1 MSTAMADH
9 VPRCLSVADA
19 AAYTGFS
26 EAFIRRLV
34 ARREIPFLCTDGRE
48 LTRRAAS
55 ASATGNGAGGHERRR
70 YRRSGRVYLL
80 REDLD
85 AFIQARLT
93 RELRPSATPAAAAAE
108 PIVVP
113 TRRRFS

>member
-1 MSTAMADH
+1 MADH

-19 AAYTGFS
+19 ALYTGFS
-26 EAFIRRLV
+26 QAYLRRLV

-48 LTRRAAS
+48 LTRRAA
-55 ASATGNGAGGHERRR
+55 AAGAHERRR

-85 AFIQARLT
+85 AFIQARLR
-93 RELRPSATPAAAAAE
+93 REARPPGPTAAAE
-108 PIVVP
+108 PIAVP

>member
-1 MSTAMADH
+1 MADH
-9 VPRCLSVADA
+9 APRCLSVADA
-19 AAYTGFS
+19 ASYTGFS
-26 EAFIRRLV
+26 QAYIRRLV

-48 LTRRAAS
+48 LTRRAA
-55 ASATGNGAGGHERRR
+55 AGTHERRR

-85 AFIQARLT
+85 AFIQARLH
-93 RELRPSATPAAAAAE
+93 REMRPPGPPAAAE
-108 PIVVP
+108 PIAVP

>member
-1 MSTAMADH
+1 MADH

-19 AAYTGFS
+19 ALYTGFS

-48 LTRRAAS
+48 LTRRATA
-55 ASATGNGAGGHERRR
+55 AGGSHERRR

-85 AFIQARLT
+85 AYLQARLH
-93 RELRPSATPAAAAAE
+93 REARPHGPPAAAE
-108 PIVVP
+108 PIAVP

>member
-1 MSTAMADH
+1 MSDH
-9 VPRCLSVADA
+9 APRCLSVADA
-19 AAYTGFS
+19 ALYTGFS

-48 LTRRAAS
+48 LTRRAVRRDTA
-55 ASATGNGAGGHERRR
+55 GAGHERRR

-85 AFIQARLT
+85 AYIQARLR
-93 RELRPSATPAAAAAE
+93 RELRPSGPPAAAD
-108 PIVVP
+108 PIVMP